1 MLVTTAIDSKTICS
15 LPWEASMKAL
25 YVASNPTT
33 IAVANNL
40 TGNERDVRRRNRH
53 ANATKPMLE
62 MAVKMASATAMRMIE
77 PGGAIK
83 RLSYHVNETRR
94 FLDVSC

>member
-1 MLVTTAIDSKTICS
+1 
-15 LPWEASMKAL
+15 MKAL

-40 TGNERDVRRRNRH
+40 TRNERDVRRRNRH

-83 RLSYHVNETRR
+83 RLP
-94 FLDVSC
+94 